1 MVWGFFIHTAHTQRA
16 QGKHK
21 DALHSSGHRQDHT
34 KEKIMKFISAKN
46 VGLLVAAGLIASTGT
61 SIAAETSAPTA
72 PKTKTHT
79 PSPETAAF
87 KTAMTTYR
95 TGHEAAINTFK
106 AAVASAKATK
116 EAAVK
121 AATTPEAKA
130 AAKTTFQTALAT
142 AKATRDA
149 AISALGTKP
158 VRPAKAAK

>member
-1 MVWGFFIHTAHTQRA
+1 MWGFFIHTAHTQRA

-61 SIAAETSAPTA
+61 SIAAETTAPTA
-72 PKTKTHT
+72 KTHT

-95 TGHEAAINTFK
+95 TGHEAASNTFK

>member
-1 MVWGFFIHTAHTQRA
+1 MWGFFIHTAHTQQA

-21 DALHSSGHRQDHT
+21 EALHSSGYRQDNT

-46 VGLLVAAGLIASTGT
+46 LGLLVAAGLIASTGT
-61 SIAAETSAPTA
+61 SIAAETTAPTA
-72 PKTKTHT
+72 PTTKTHT
-79 PSPETAAF
+79 PSPEIAAF
-87 KTAMTTYR
+87 KSAITAYR

-106 AAVASAKATK
+106 SAVATAKATK

-130 AAKTTFQTALAT
+130 AAKTAFQSALAT

-149 AISALGTKP
+149 AIAALGTKP
-158 VRPAKAAK
+158 VRPAQPAK